1 MSGLNEVASKVDF
14 EMGRRNFQFFF
25 EDICGFQLAD
35 FHKEWYD
42 NAEGHTKT
50 CVIASRTMAN
60 PCSFDAISYGK
71 WLTILA
77 LKFCSSRTAST
88 SQLTTWRKWTS

>member
-35 FHKEWYD
+35 FL
-42 NAEGHTKT
+42 TKNGM
-50 CVIASRTMAN
+50 TMQKAT
-60 PCSFDAISYGK
+60 PKPA
-71 WLTILA
+71 
-77 LKFCSSRTAST
+77 
-88 SQLTTWRKWTS
+88 